1 MNIDTKS
8 LYFLHVK
15 QQHRKWCGQMR
26 QEPSLVNRATKG
38 VQSRINAIIP
48 ERVHKIV
55 TSAIKNFIKAIL
67 FGAGVTTS
75 KKISPTSFEETEKHV
90 LQRIKFYSSSS
101 AAEGAITGFGGFI
114 SGLADFPLWL
124 SIKMKLLFE
133 IAQAY
138 SVDINDYQERVY
150 MLYIFQLTF
159 SSQESRKSIFL
170 AMDQWEQHKE
180 QLPSDLNEFDWR
192 KFQLEYRDHIDI
204 AKLIQLIPGIGAIA
218 GAYVNHRYTK
228 RLGHNAMQAY
238 RVRMTEFKA

>member
-1 MNIDTKS
+1 MNIDTSS
-8 LYFLHVK
+8 LYFLHV
-15 QQHRKWCGQMR
+15 QHQHRKWREQMLR
-26 QEPSLVNRATKG
+26 KPSLVNQATKG
-38 VQSRINAIIP
+38 LQTKINAIIP
-48 ERVHKIV
+48 ERVHQVV
-55 TSAIKNFIKAIL
+55 TSAIKNFIKAVL
-67 FGAGVTTS
+67 FGAGITTS
-75 KKISPTSFEETEKHV
+75 KKISPRTFEETETHV
-90 LQRIKFYSSSS
+90 LSRIKFYSSSS
-101 AAEGAITGFGGFI
+101 AAEGAVTGFGGFL

-138 SVDINDYQERVY
+138 SLDINDYQERVY

-170 AMDQWEQHKE
+170 NMKNWEEHKE
-180 QLPSDLNEFDWR
+180 QLPSDLNAFDWR

-228 RLGHNAMQAY
+228 RLGLNAMQAY
-238 RVRMTEFKA
+238 RLRIEEFKA